1 MELTAEE
8 VARLRDLLDKQSIE
22 EVILR
27 YCRGIDR
34 MDRALVRSCY
44 HDDAVDVHGSFS
56 GNPDEYVDW
65 AFRVIAR
72 HAATFH
78 FIGNV
83 LIELEGRRARAES
96 YGISIHTSTS
106 DEPERNLLVGFRYVD
121 RFEQRDGNWRIA
133 KRVATTDWTRVAPP
147 EDRWPLPDGIPVG
160 RRDRSD
166 AVYEPFD

>member
-1 MELTAEE
+1 MGFSDDE
-8 VARLRDLLDKQSIE
+8 VTRLRELLDKQSIQ

-34 MDRALVRSCY
+34 MDRSLVRSCY
-44 HDDAVDVHGSFS
+44 HDDALDLHGSFS
-56 GNPDEYVDW
+56 GGPDEYVDW

-83 LIELEGRRARAES
+83 LIELEGPRARAES
-96 YGISIHTSTS
+96 YGISIHTSLS
-106 DEPERNLLVGFRYVD
+106 DEPERNLMIGFRYVD
-121 RFEQRDGNWRIA
+121 RFEKRDGDWRIA

-147 EDRWPLPDGIPVG
+147 EDQWPLPDGIPVG
-160 RRDRSD
+160 RRDRRD
-166 AVYEPFD
+166 PVYEPLG